1 MQLITDLVGRT
12 LSGRYRLTV
21 RLAGGHLGEV
31 YGARDELLDRPVAV
45 KALNPALVTDEAVVE
60 RFRYEAQT
68 AARLSH
74 ENAVAVYDWGEDGG
88 TYYMVMEHIPG
99 TDLRDL
105 LVMHGSLP
113 AGQAVEILAQ
123 VCDALGAAH
132 AKGLVHKD
140 LKPENV
146 LIDHDG
152 TVKVSDFGIGAVA
165 GLEDITSSGM
175 TAAVRYVSPEQALG
189 FEPSAT
195 SDVWAA
201 GAILAETLT
210 GRLPLQGAGTDL
222 LERRAHEQ
230 PVPPSKVD
238 SRVPRDLDDIVLR
251 ACALDPAKRY
261 FDGSEMAGA
270 LRRAAVRSVPD
281 APPLRSLLT
290 DAVELDIPKEESTR
304 FVKEEVTGRHSEPRL
319 RLRLGRILFVM
330 ILLGLLGFGIYRGV
344 SYVSAPLEVAVPRV
358 LSQDI
363 SEARAKLTD
372 RGLDVTVTEERFD
385 RNAPKGEVLAQ
396 TPEGG
401 MLVEGSRVFLVVSKG
416 PPDVAVPR
424 FANSTL
430 PMARTRIKGYGLDVG
445 RVIERYSHKSRGTV
459 LKQIPTSYQMQWG
472 STLHLVVSKGPPPT
486 KIPQVA
492 GMSRV
497 DARNKLKKAG
507 LLVQFLEAYS
517 DTVPPG
523 VIVYTDPESGVT
535 LREGDKVKAIVSIGP
550 EFEEVVVPNLIGMS
564 VPRATARLEALGL
577 NAQVFQSCKKGGD
590 VADTDPGPGTT
601 VRETD
606 TVTLVVC

>member
-1 MQLITDLVGRT
+1 VQLITDLVGRT
-12 LSGRYRLTV
+12 LSGRYHLAA

-45 KALNPALVTDEAVVE
+45 KALNPALALDEAVVD
-60 RFRYEAQT
+60 RFRHEAQT

-74 ENAVAVYDWGEDGG
+74 ENAVSVYDWGEDGG

-113 AGQAVEILAQ
+113 AGQAVEIVAQ

-140 LKPENV
+140 LKPENI
-146 LIDHDG
+146 LIDHAG
-152 TVKVSDFGIGAVA
+152 TVKVSDFGIGAVT
-165 GLEDITSSGM
+165 GLEEITSSGM

-210 GRLPLQGAGTDL
+210 GRLPLQGAGTAL

-238 SRVPRDLDDIVLR
+238 SRVPRDLDDIVLK

-281 APPLRSLLT
+281 APPLRSLLS
-290 DAVELDIPKEESTR
+290 DAVELDIPKAEPTP
-304 FVKEEVTGRHSEPRL
+304 FVKEETTGRHSEPRL
-319 RLRLGRILFVM
+319 RLRLGRILLVT
-330 ILLGLLGFGIYRGV
+330 ILLALLGFGTYRGV
-344 SYVSAPLEVAVPRV
+344 SYVSAPVEVAVPRV
-358 LSQDI
+358 LAKDI
-363 SEARAKLTD
+363 SDARETLSD
-372 RGLDVTVTEERFD
+372 QGLEVSIVAGRFH
-385 RNAPKGEVLAQ
+385 REAPKGEVLAQ

-401 MLVEGSRVFLVVSKG
+401 MLVEGGQVNLIVSKG
-416 PPDVAVPR
+416 PPHVSVPKL
-424 FANSTL
+424 ANSML
-430 PMARTRIKGYGLDVG
+430 SMARTRVRGYGLELG
-445 RVIERYSHKSRGTV
+445 RVIERYSDKRRGTV
-459 LKQIPTSYQMQWG
+459 LKQIPDSSEMRWG
-472 STLHLVVSKGPPPT
+472 TTLHLVVSKGPPPV
-486 KIPQVA
+486 KVPQVA
-492 GMSRV
+492 GMSRA
-497 DARNKLKKAG
+497 DARRVLKKKG
-507 LLVQFLEAYS
+507 LRVEFIEAYS
-517 DTVPPG
+517 DTVAPG
-523 VIVYTDPESGVT
+523 FILYTDPENGVT
-535 LREGDKVKAIVSIGP
+535 RREGDKIKAIVSIGP
-550 EFEEVVVPNLIGMS
+550 EFEEVTVPNLTGMS
-564 VPRATARLEALGL
+564 VANATAQLEALGL
-577 NAQVFQSCKKGGD
+577 NATVFQSCKKGGD
-590 VADTDPGPGTT
+590 VADTDPGAGST

>member
-12 LSGRYRLTV
+12 LSGRYRLAV
-21 RLAGGHLGEV
+21 RLAGSHLGEL

-45 KALNPALVTDEAVVE
+45 KALNPALALDEAVVE
-60 RFRYEAQT
+60 RFRHEAVT
-68 AARLSH
+68 AGRLSH
-74 ENAVAVYDWGEDGG
+74 QNVVAVYDWGEDGG
-88 TYYMVMEHIPG
+88 TYYTVMEHIPG

-113 AGQAVEILAQ
+113 AGQAVEIMAQ

-140 LKPENV
+140 LKPENI
-146 LIDHDG
+146 LIDTDG
-152 TVKVSDFGIGAVA
+152 TVKVSDFGIGAVT
-165 GLEDITSSGM
+165 GLEEVTSSGM
-175 TAAVRYVSPEQALG
+175 TAAVRYVSPEQALR

-210 GRLPLQGAGTDL
+210 GKLPLQGAGTAL

-281 APPLRSLLT
+281 APPLRSLLA
-290 DAVELDIPKEESTR
+290 DAVDLDKAEAEPST
-304 FVKEEVTGRHSEPRL
+304 FVKEEMTGRHSEPRL
-319 RLRLGRILFVM
+319 RLRLGRILLVA
-330 ILLGLLGFGIYRGV
+330 ILLGLLGYGTYRGV
-344 SYVSAPLEVAVPRV
+344 YYVAAPLEVAVPRV
-358 LSQDI
+358 LAQDV
-363 SEARAKLTD
+363 SEARDTLTD
-372 RGLDVTVTEERFD
+372 QGLEVTIAAERFD
-385 RNAPKGEVLAQ
+385 RQAPKGEVLSQ
-396 TPEGG
+396 SPEGG
-401 MLVEGSRVFLVVSKG
+401 MLLEGGRVNLVVSKG
-416 PPDVAVPR
+416 PPEVSVPK
-424 FANSTL
+424 FATSTL
-430 PMARTRIKGYGLDVG
+430 AMARTRIKGYGLKVG
-445 RVIERYSHKSRGTV
+445 RVIERYSDERRGTV
-459 LKQIPTSYQMQWG
+459 LKQIPNSSEMRWG
-472 STLHLVVSKGPPPT
+472 SSLHLVVSKGPPPV

-492 GMSRV
+492 GMSRT
-497 DARNKLKKAG
+497 DARHVLKKKG
-507 LLVQFLEAYS
+507 LRVEFLEAYS
-517 DTVPPG
+517 DTVAPG
-523 VIVYTDPESGVT
+523 VILYTDPEQGVT
-535 LREGDKVKAIVSIGP
+535 GREGDTVKAIVSIGP
-550 EFEEVVVPNLIGMS
+550 EFEEVTVPNLAGMS
-564 VPRATARLEALGL
+564 VSNATAELEALGL

-590 VADTDPGPGTT
+590 VADTDPGPGTI

>member
-45 KALNPALVTDEAVVE
+45 KALNPALVTDDAVVE

-74 ENAVAVYDWGEDGG
+74 ENAVVVYDWGEDGG

-105 LVMHGSLP
+105 LVMHGSLA
-113 AGQAVEILAQ
+113 AGQAVEILTQ

-132 AKGLVHKD
+132 ARGLVHKD
-140 LKPENV
+140 LTPENI
-146 LIDHDG
+146 LIDNDG
-152 TVKVSDFGIGAVA
+152 TVKVSDFGIGAVT
-165 GLEDITSSGM
+165 GLEEITSSGM
-175 TAAVRYVSPEQALG
+175 SAAIRYVSPEQALR

-210 GRLPLQGAGTDL
+210 GRLPLQGAGTAL

-261 FDGSEMAGA
+261 FDGSEMAAA
-270 LRRAAVRSVPD
+270 LRRAAVRSVPE
-281 APPLRSLLT
+281 APPLRSLLA
-290 DAVELDIPKEESTR
+290 DAVELDIPKVESAR
-304 FVKEEVTGRHSEPRL
+304 FVKEGVTGRHSEPRL
-319 RLRLGRILFVM
+319 RLRLGRILLVI
-330 ILLGLLGFGIYRGV
+330 ILLGLLGFGTYRGV

-363 SEARAKLTD
+363 SEARAALSD
-372 RGLDVTVTEERFD
+372 QGLDAAIVAERFD
-385 RNAPKGEVLAQ
+385 RNAPKGEVLSQ
-396 TPEGG
+396 SPEGG
-401 MLVEGSRVFLVVSKG
+401 MLVEGSRVSLIISKG
-416 PPDVAVPR
+416 PPDVAVPK

-430 PMARTRIKGYGLDVG
+430 AMARTRIKGYGLKIG
-445 RVIERYSHKSRGTV
+445 RVIERYSGKKRGTV
-459 LKQIPTSYQMQWG
+459 LKQIPNSSEMQWG
-472 STLHLVVSKGPPPT
+472 STLHLVVSKGPPPV
-486 KIPQVA
+486 KVPQVA
-492 GMSRV
+492 GMSRA
-497 DARNKLKKAG
+497 DARHKLKKHG
-507 LLVQFLEAYS
+507 LRVEFLEAYS
-517 DTVPPG
+517 
-523 VIVYTDPESGVT
+523 
-535 LREGDKVKAIVSIGP
+535 
-550 EFEEVVVPNLIGMS
+550 
-564 VPRATARLEALGL
+564 
-577 NAQVFQSCKKGGD
+577 
-590 VADTDPGPGTT
+590 
-601 VRETD
+601 
-606 TVTLVVC
+606 